1 MNNRGEIKVADF
13 GMARHFADPL
23 PPNMTQL
30 VVTLWYRAPELLLG
44 TDKYDQAIDMWS
56 IGCIFGELLTKE
68 PLLQGKNEVDELTKV
83 RYLNR
88 TIPLSTKSDI
98 SRYSSCAVSRT
109 KQHGPASVA
118 FLTLKRSAFLE
129 HQLVQRLAQ

>member
-44 TDKYDQAIDMWS
+44 TDKYNQAIDMWS

-83 RYLNR
+83 RYLNWATTSSIR
-88 TIPLSTKSDI
+88 VDV
-98 SRYSSCAVSRT
+98 SRYLSCAVFQP
-109 KQHGPASVA
+109 KQRGPAFVV
-118 FLTLKRSAFLE
+118 FPMRKRSVFPE
-129 HQLVQRLAQ
+129 YQRAQQMAQ

>member
-13 GMARHFADPL
+13 GMARHFSDPL

-56 IGCIFGELLTKE
+56 IGCIFGELLTKQ

-83 RYLNR
+83 RYPNIKNL
-88 TIPLSTKSDI
+88 TI
-98 SRYSSCAVSRT
+98 
-109 KQHGPASVA
+109 
-118 FLTLKRSAFLE
+118 
-129 HQLVQRLAQ
+129 